1 MMIPFIPMA
10 RSRNASMTDA
20 QKELESQQR
29 SASAIA
35 RIASMTDEQRD
46 QKRQQRSASA
56 IAGHVTRNAGMTR

>member
-46 QKRQQRSASA
+46 QKRQQRSAS
-56 IAGHVTRNAGMTR
+56 G